1 MNMTTHGCIDFHTH
15 AFPDQVAASAI
26 PALEKKGNVKAYLDG
41 TVSGLLA
48 SMDRAG
54 IEKSVI
60 CSIATRPEQFRP
72 ILDWSAHIRSARI
85 IPFPSVHPAD
95 PALADHIAL
104 VAAQGFAG
112 IKLHPYYQEF
122 FLDDPDMDP
131 LYRAVADH
139 GLLLVI
145 HTGLDIGFPPDD
157 RAAPQRILNL
167 VRRFPSLRLVTTHL
181 GGWNLWD
188 EVRRSLTG
196 LPIYMELSFSLDFL
210 DQIRLRDMIESHPP
224 GYVLFGSDS
233 PWADQSTTLKMLER
247 LGLDEELYQ
256 GIIRENALNLLQ
268 RGA

>member
-1 MNMTTHGCIDFHTH
+1 MNTTHGCIDFHTH

-26 PALEKKGNVKAYLDG
+26 PALEEKGNVKAYLDG
-41 TVSGLLA
+41 TVSDLLA

-72 ILDWSAHIRSARI
+72 ILDWSRAIRSPRI

-95 PALADHIAL
+95 PGCTEHIHRIAEL
-104 VAAQGFAG
+104 GFKG
-112 IKLHPYYQEF
+112 IKLHPYYQDF
-122 FLDDPDMDP
+122 FLDDPDLDP

-139 GLLLVI
+139 GLLLVV

-167 VRRFPSLRLVTTHL
+167 ARRLPTLRLVTTHL
-181 GGWNLWD
+181 GGWNMWD
-188 EVRRSLTG
+188 EVRRTLTG
-196 LPIYMELSFSLDFL
+196 LPVYMELSFSLDFL

-233 PWADQSTTLKMLER
+233 PWADQATTLKMLGR
-247 LGLDEELYQ
+247 LGLDEELYR
-256 GIIRENALNLLQ
+256 GIVRENALGLL
-268 RGA
+268 G